1 MNMMHTNTAH
11 TNLTRTNMTH
21 TNITHTT
28 TLSRKEQEDI
38 RRISALC
45 RLTDGLSLS
54 CPEDGDEYWL
64 LEEDATAAAFLAVYK
79 TEETMWECHAFTHPD
94 FRRKGYFSALLE
106 QVCQYSEALGE
117 PELCLVTDNKCPAAT
132 AALREL
138 GAELW
143 NEEYM
148 MEYNTAADSSK
159 DGKSASH
166 ASLPNR
172 ASDGA
177 DGRKQ
182 DMELDMDIRPT
193 LEGLLICA
201 RRPGDHPSPDKDGRT
216 SQDRDDITARSK
228 VHSTPRITPP
238 VQTAHRAPA
247 LPAVFP

>member
-79 TEETMWECHAFTHPD
+79 TEETMWECYAFTHPD

-148 MEYNTAADSSK
+148 MEYNTAADSSE

-166 ASLPNR
+166 ASLQNR
-172 ASDGA
+172 EPDGS

-182 DMELDMDIRPT
+182 DM
-193 LEGLLICA
+193 A
-201 RRPGDHPSPDKDGRT
+201 F
-216 SQDRDDITARSK
+216 RSWIWAGSK
-228 VHSTPRITPP
+228 R
-238 VQTAHRAPA
+238 
-247 LPAVFP
+247 L

>member
-1 MNMMHTNTAH
+1 
-11 TNLTRTNMTH
+11 MTH

-79 TEETMWECHAFTHPD
+79 TEETMWECYAFTHPD

-159 DGKSASH
+159 DGKWKHLMKVLFYFSISLIACTREANSSSLYKRVSFTIFPSLSINTFLVIPDSRNAYFAKISAPGS
-166 ASLPNR
+166 SPN
-172 ASDGA
+172 G
-177 DGRKQ
+177 
-182 DMELDMDIRPT
+182 
-193 LEGLLICA
+193 
-201 RRPGDHPSPDKDGRT
+201 
-216 SQDRDDITARSK
+216 
-228 VHSTPRITPP
+228 
-238 VQTAHRAPA
+238 
-247 LPAVFP
+247 

>member
-11 TNLTRTNMTH
+11 TNLTCTNMTH

-38 RRISALC
+38 RRITSLC

-79 TEETMWECHAFTHPD
+79 TEETMWECYAFTHPD

-148 MEYNTAADSSK
+148 K
-159 DGKSASH
+159 IR
-166 ASLPNR
+166 LPR
-172 ASDGA
+172 LPAKQSV
-177 DGRKQ
+177 GRSGWQKAGHG
-182 DMELDMDIRPT
+182 T
-193 LEGLLICA
+193 GH
-201 RRPGDHPSPDKDGRT
+201 GHPSNSGR
-216 SQDRDDITARSK
+216 A
-228 VHSTPRITPP
+228 
-238 VQTAHRAPA
+238 AHLRQKAGGPSRRGQGWHN
-247 LPAVFP
+247 FPGQG